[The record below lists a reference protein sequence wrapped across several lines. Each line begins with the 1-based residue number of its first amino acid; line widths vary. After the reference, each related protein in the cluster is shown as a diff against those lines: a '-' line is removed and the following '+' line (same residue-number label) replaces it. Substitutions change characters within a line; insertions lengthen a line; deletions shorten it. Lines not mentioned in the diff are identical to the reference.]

1 MIQELLS
8 SSLPDTFSELREHA
22 YILQQEKYTLQQEVT
37 LLKKKLETEKFQN
50 DWFRRQLFGKK
61 SERHISTEPARQMDY
76 LPGCEPTPAEKKP
89 EQPTVVVAEHK
100 RKAIPKKKE
109 FP

>member
-1 MIQELLS
+1 VIQDLLS

-76 LPGCEPTPAEKKP
+76 LPGCEPKPAEKKP
-89 EQPTVVVAEHK
+89 KCAYPHILDHRLK
-100 RKAIPKKKE
+100 
-109 FP
+109 